1 MRNQFGRL
9 KSSLEFT
16 DYYHL
21 TNQQLEE
28 LLKNTKITQFSIDFL
43 NYSFL
48 ITRKMAVLILFT
60 SQNTNITAITESSN
74 EIKLFPYNL
83 KTKSVTISAFD
94 HKNQSSDF

>member
-28 LLKNTKITQFSIDFL
+28 LLKIDANNSIFYRFSKLF
-43 NYSFL
+43 FF
-48 ITRKMAVLILFT
+48 ITRKWLFLILFT
-60 SQNTNITAITESSN
+60 SQNTNITAQLQKVVTN
-74 EIKLFPYNL
+74 CFLTTL
-83 KTKSVTISAFD
+83 KTKKLQFQLSIT
-94 HKNQSSDF
+94 KPRSSDF

>member
-28 LLKNTKITQFSIDFL
+28 LLKNTKMQITQFSIDFL
-43 NYSFL
+43 NCSFL
-48 ITRKMAVLILFT
+48 ITRKNGF
-60 SQNTNITAITESSN
+60 
-74 EIKLFPYNL
+74 
-83 KTKSVTISAFD
+83 
-94 HKNQSSDF
+94 